1 WHPNETNKSDLKNFS
16 HAIPRRMHAE
26 AAYDAVQLALAS
38 DLVASAIA
46 SDPGLRAIGIAGS
59 GGRYR
64 ERIGRAD
71 ASFALE
77 VFGRSERE
85 SNCDC
90 DRSSDASLLQTIYL
104 QNDAE
109 VLERLEGGPGTWM
122 NDVRRAL
129 GEPNHPAAGDDNP
142 V

>member
-1 WHPNETNKSDLKNFS
+1 
-16 HAIPRRMHAE
+16 
-26 AAYDAVQLALAS
+26 
-38 DLVASAIA
+38 
-46 SDPGLRAIGIAGS
+46 LRAIGIAGS

-129 GEPNHPAAGDDNP
+129 RPAAGNGNP
-142 V
+142 VRSREQLEEQLAQVRQRIQAATKAAD